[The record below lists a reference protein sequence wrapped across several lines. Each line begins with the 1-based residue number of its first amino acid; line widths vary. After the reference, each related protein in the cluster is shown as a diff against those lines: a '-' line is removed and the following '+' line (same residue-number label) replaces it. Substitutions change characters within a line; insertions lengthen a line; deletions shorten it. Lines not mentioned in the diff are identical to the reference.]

1 MSLQSLLNAFRAN
14 RYQEVI
20 SSIDFDSFSALE
32 NPVITNIVA
41 ASYFKMGEFSKSLNL
56 LSQIESCF
64 VDDVDYLSLY
74 GACLRRNGDLELARL
89 QFERALKIS
98 PDSLSIQN
106 NFANLLIDLGDFAFA
121 EKILIHILSVDE
133 SYEDAKVNKLRL
145 SERLRIT
152 KSLPS
157 SNNSSA
163 DSLVL
168 GDPLLLAFTSDE
180 SRRTLPVNH
189 STKQANQV
197 KSIISDS
204 LPSFSEQQVASDQFK
219 LAQQAIKD
227 KRYNFALKL
236 CSQAKT
242 SMQELS
248 GIYECVSDAYI
259 AQSLFREAEICILHA
274 IQLGVSGFKLYVNLV
289 SIACMRNDYDLAQF
303 YFEKLLTIDPE
314 HILLPQLRVQIAKCK
329 KLNQDS
335 PFRFDQPWSTPPE
348 AI

>member
-1 MSLQSLLNAFRAN
+1 MSLQDLLSAFRAN

-20 SSIDFDSFSALE
+20 SSVDFDSFSALE

-41 ASYFKMGEFSKSLNL
+41 ASYFKLGEYSKSLNL

-64 VDDVDYLSLY
+64 IDDVDYLSLY

-98 PDSLSIQN
+98 PNSLSIQN
-106 NFANLLIDLGDFAFA
+106 NFANLLIDLGDFVLA
-121 EKILIHILSVDE
+121 EKILSHVLSVDN

-145 SERLRIT
+145 SERLQIT
-152 KSLPS
+152 KPLLSG
-157 SNNSSA
+157 NNSSS

-204 LPSFSEQQVASDQFK
+204 LPSFTEQQVASDQFK

-227 KRYNFALKL
+227 KRYDFALQL
-236 CSQAKT
+236 CSQAKV
-242 SMQELS
+242 SLQELS

-259 AQSLFREAEICILHA
+259 AQSLFKEAEICILHA

-289 SIACMRNDYDLAQF
+289 SLACMRNDYGLAQF
-303 YFEKLLTIDPE
+303 YFEKLLLIDSE
-314 HILLPQLRVQIAKCK
+314 HSALPQLRVQITNCK
-329 KLNQDS
+329 KFNQDN
-335 PFRFDQPWSTPPE
+335 PFRFDQPWPMPTH
-348 AI
+348 AV